1 MLGGGVVVVGAR
13 WWWRGEGVDVGGVVG
28 CGGWGGGGWKLQGE
42 KLLVTEKSLFH
53 KIYDNRKNPVDLD
66 NEDELEMNNYQ
77 QKTA

>member
-1 MLGGGVVVVGAR
+1 M
-13 WWWRGEGVDVGGVVG
+13 WRV
-28 CGGWGGGGWKLQGE
+28 GGGGWKLQGE